1 MTTRILAIDPGSEKS
16 AHVIWDGEKILR
28 KGILNNES
36 FLRYLRDRVLLLN
49 LLPVENLVIEQVRSY
64 GMAVGATVFDTVHW
78 SGRFHEAWYP
88 MPVILMPRMDVKMHL
103 CHSARAKDS
112 NVSRA
117 IKDRYGEPG
126 TVTDPNLVY
135 GEEKGKKESKIR
147 KDMWQALALA
157 ITWFDLHAH

>member
-1 MTTRILAIDPGSEKS
+1 MTTRILAIDPGSEQS
-16 AHVIWDGEKILR
+16 AYVIWDGKKILQ
-28 KGILNNES
+28 KGIVKNEE
-36 FLRYLRDRVLLLN
+36 FLRRIRFGIVVIDV
-49 LLPVENLVIEQVRSY
+49 PVEIIIIEQVRSY